1 MAPGLFLR
9 SRRWNVTSHCY
20 EAIRSGHGPHS
31 RRTIPG
37 STGVLTRRLMGL
49 MSVLI
54 TAHCAAHHSVAMF
67 DTTKPVTLH
76 GTVKELQWVN
86 PHCFLQMLT
95 PTGDALTEWSI
106 ELQSP
111 STMYRLGW
119 RPGTLLPG
127 DKVTVVIAPT
137 KYGMHGGTLMSAID
151 VNGKALQTAK
161 VRQ

>member
-1 MAPGLFLR
+1 
-9 SRRWNVTSHCY
+9 
-20 EAIRSGHGPHS
+20 
-31 RRTIPG
+31 
-37 STGVLTRRLMGL
+37 

-54 TAHCAAHHSVAMF
+54 TAHCAAHHSAAMF
-67 DTTKPVTLH
+67 DTTKPVRLH

-95 PTGDALTEWSI
+95 ATGDAFTEWSI

-137 KYGMHGGTLMSAID
+137 KDGMHGGTLMSAID